1 MNILRRLGP
10 CRTVSSILHAG
21 PSTAV
26 RLPRYHP
33 RLYSTQFIPVQQ
45 LLQTKRG
52 EPVPTEGADGERLD
66 DDPFEEYL
74 RDPVTSVEEAMAADE
89 GQPTRRPKSP
99 AFYTARA
106 PYYDTI
112 VSLRSAIGQARATLK
127 TLNLLPLP
135 DFARE
140 ALLPIVPFW
149 KGIEEMSQ
157 EVGIKLNTT
166 RYRRLCLVLNEL
178 NECLRI
184 ASTAGSTEL
193 ADMLEKI
200 VAMFERGDS
209 AKQQFLSRGQHKVA
223 PLDAF
228 GRSYT
233 MGRRKTSSARVW
245 MIPTSKGTP
254 LAPLP
259 PAEDHEEEVEYPPE
273 NTPVQE
279 PVSDFEAAQAAPK
292 GKWDLELPLEEEA
305 SVVASPK
312 DTPDL
317 LPVKPIDV
325 PITTI
330 LVNNLP
336 LSQYFPNLSDRER
349 VVYPLKVARVMG
361 RFNIFT
367 IARGGGT
374 TGQTGAIAHA
384 IAKGLIAHDENLYK
398 ALHKANLIK
407 RDPRMV
413 ERKKTGLAKARKR
426 YTWVKR

>member
-10 CRTVSSILHAG
+10 CRTVSTLLQQAG

-26 RLPRYHP
+26 RLRRYHHHP
-33 RLYSTQFIPVQQ
+33 RLHSQFIPVQQ
-45 LLQTKRG
+45 LLPQTK
-52 EPVPTEGADGERLD
+52 TAEGQADGPRWND
-66 DDPFEEYL
+66 DDPFEDYL

-89 GQPTRRPKSP
+89 GQPSRRPKSA

-112 VSLRSAIGQARATLK
+112 VSLRGAIGQARATLK
-127 TLNLLPLP
+127 TLHLLPLP
-135 DFARE
+135 DFAKA

-149 KGIEEMSQ
+149 KGMEEMSQ
-157 EVGIKLNTT
+157 EVGIKLNTS
-166 RYRRLCLVLNEL
+166 RYRRLCVVLNEL

-193 ADMLEKI
+193 ADMLERI

-209 AKQQFLSRGQHKVA
+209 AKQQFLARGK
-223 PLDAF
+223 L
-228 GRSYT
+228 
-233 MGRRKTSSARVW
+233 KTSSARVW
-245 MIPTSKGTP
+245 MIPTFKGTP

-259 PAEDHEEEVEYPPE
+259 VEEEHVEEDEEVEYPPE

-279 PVSDFEAAQAAPK
+279 PTSDFVADAPK
-292 GKWDLELPLEEEA
+292 GRWDLELALEEET
-305 SVVASPK
+305 SIVASPENS
-312 DTPDL
+312 PDL
-317 LPVKPIDV
+317 TPVTPVDV
-325 PITTI
+325 PMTTI

-384 IAKGLIAHDENLYK
+384 IAKGLISHDENLYK

-407 RDPRMV
+407 RDPRVV
-413 ERKKTGLAKARKR
+413 ERKKTGHAKARKR